1 VLLDLGCRAD
11 EAEVVPQPLHQR
23 PGDGDGTLQRAD
35 RVVGADLVAG
45 RGEQAVSDITFSV
58 PVLSSMKLPVP

>member
-11 EAEVVPQPLHQR
+11 EAEVVPPLHQR
-23 PGDGDGTLQRAD
+23 AGDGASAQKVSLEPILD
-35 RVVGADLVAG
+35 